1 MIHLLLST
9 LAMMGL
15 TFLIGFFVAA
25 VIKLIAY
32 AADSFDFY
40 SSHRLELLRLRRWR
54 QHRQKV
60 ERLVRQI
67 PIADEDAL
75 GDFREDYSKGIDRNF
90 TGYSGY
96 YHGDL
101 FSGVGSFQIFY
112 GFRSS
117 PTHDRLL
124 LCRINLSFRGFL
136 SDGTNALVLESC
148 TLHSSRCTRHTCFCE
163 IEFYGSQYGGY
174 QTGIY
179 NPLDTST
186 YLFYS
191 KYMGLQEE
199 TEI

>member
-75 GDFREDYSKGIDRNF
+75 GDSREDYSKGIDRNF
-90 TGYSGY
+90 TGYAGY
-96 YHGDL
+96 YHG
-101 FSGVGSFQIFY
+101 V
-112 GFRSS
+112 S
-117 PTHDRLL
+117 PGASEN
-124 LCRINLSFRGFL
+124 NLM
-136 SDGTNALVLESC
+136 NYAN
-148 TLHSSRCTRHTCFCE
+148 
-163 IEFYGSQYGGY
+163 Q
-174 QTGIY
+174 
-179 NPLDTST
+179 
-186 YLFYS
+186 
-191 KYMGLQEE
+191 
-199 TEI
+199 

>member
-1 MIHLLLST
+1 MENKECISYDLEQRTDIDVLVFKDSRCQRGVTSYKPKYILIILNNIFFYINFFHLLLST

-75 GDFREDYSKGIDRNF
+75 GDSREDYSRGIDRNF

-96 YHGDL
+96 YHG
-101 FSGVGSFQIFY
+101 V
-112 GFRSS
+112 S
-117 PTHDRLL
+117 PGASEN
-124 LCRINLSFRGFL
+124 NLVNYYYSQDTREFFL
-136 SDGTNALVLESC
+136 REEEQAHVNKKNSKKLTNNK
-148 TLHSSRCTRHTCFCE
+148 
-163 IEFYGSQYGGY
+163 Q
-174 QTGIY
+174 
-179 NPLDTST
+179 
-186 YLFYS
+186 
-191 KYMGLQEE
+191 
-199 TEI
+199 

>member
-15 TFLIGFFVAA
+15 TFLIGFFVAT

-75 GDFREDYSKGIDRNF
+75 GDFREGDRQKL
-90 TGYSGY
+90 YW
-96 YHGDL
+96 L
-101 FSGVGSFQIFY
+101 FRLLSWRESGSF
-112 GFRSS
+112 
-117 PTHDRLL
+117 
-124 LCRINLSFRGFL
+124 
-136 SDGTNALVLESC
+136 
-148 TLHSSRCTRHTCFCE
+148 
-163 IEFYGSQYGGY
+163 
-174 QTGIY
+174 
-179 NPLDTST
+179 
-186 YLFYS
+186 
-191 KYMGLQEE
+191 
-199 TEI
+199 

>member
-9 LAMMGL
+9 LAVMGL

-75 GDFREDYSKGIDRNF
+75 GDSREDYSRGIDRNF

-96 YHGDL
+96 YHG
-101 FSGVGSFQIFY
+101 V
-112 GFRSS
+112 S
-117 PTHDRLL
+117 PGASEN
-124 LCRINLSFRGFL
+124 NLVNYYYSQDTREFFL
-136 SDGTNALVLESC
+136 REEEQAHVNKKNSKKLTNNK
-148 TLHSSRCTRHTCFCE
+148 
-163 IEFYGSQYGGY
+163 Q
-174 QTGIY
+174 
-179 NPLDTST
+179 
-186 YLFYS
+186 
-191 KYMGLQEE
+191 
-199 TEI
+199 